1 MKAPFNYYEY
11 IQFYNSNLNG
21 NHELRLYDIKYK
33 HRRPVSFGLWFHTIN
48 RNGSVCRCGF
58 RNVMEG
64 RVMDNFTCVICD
76 KEVKGE
82 WGNNP
87 DPIALEGECCEEC
100 NNSVVM
106 TARLNQLGIG

>member
-1 MKAPFNYYEY
+1 MKGKNNEY

-21 NHELRLYDIKYK
+21 NHELSFYALKYK
-33 HRRPVSFGLWFHTIN
+33 YRRPSSGGSWAYIT
-48 RNGSVCRCGF
+48 NGSWGVYFCGF

>member
-1 MKAPFNYYEY
+1 MDRDCHCFIITIIIYC
-11 IQFYNSNLNG
+11 NLS
-21 NHELRLYDIKYK
+21 
-33 HRRPVSFGLWFHTIN
+33 VSSFTSG
-48 RNGSVCRCGF
+48 GG
-58 RNVMEG
+58 
-64 RVMDNFTCVICD
+64 VMDNFTCVICD

>member
-1 MKAPFNYYEY
+1 
-11 IQFYNSNLNG
+11 
-21 NHELRLYDIKYK
+21 
-33 HRRPVSFGLWFHTIN
+33 
-48 RNGSVCRCGF
+48 
-58 RNVMEG
+58 MEG